1 VLSPSRE
8 VLDLIATSP
17 VAAEATAVALQN
29 GSVLSA
35 ASFSELTAS
44 HPWSSRRPDDV
55 LLELQRIPALAHVLS
70 ELNPRRQ
77 RELLSGIGQAMEPV
91 LISMEQRLLR
101 VSVESFSRF
110 SGVVESEFVFFCKAL
125 SDIAPFD
132 RGSWEQAQNVLN
144 SDQCKNLRELLRGL
158 VSSKGSHRN
167 FARQSAPIKLRKVG
181 FVLLQLGK
189 LRSERFSGFAIKMTT
204 YLHFRGVP
212 DDVVSYHCSLVLLWI
227 PTRDGMLWKIGE
239 TKMPSSHC
247 SLCCRIER
255 VSLLLLVIT

>member
-110 SGVVESEFVFFCKAL
+110 SGVVESEFVFFCKACL
-125 SDIAPFD
+125 T
-132 RGSWEQAQNVLN
+132 
-144 SDQCKNLRELLRGL
+144 LLRL
-158 VSSKGSHRN
+158 IEDLGSRRRTCSTVTSVRIYESY
-167 FARQSAPIKLRKVG
+167 FVVLSAPKARIVISLDNLHRSSCARLGLFCCSWASCEVSVSVG
-181 FVLLQLGK
+181 
-189 LRSERFSGFAIKMTT
+189 LRSK
-204 YLHFRGVP
+204 
-212 DDVVSYHCSLVLLWI
+212 
-227 PTRDGMLWKIGE
+227 
-239 TKMPSSHC
+239 
-247 SLCCRIER
+247 
-255 VSLLLLVIT
+255 